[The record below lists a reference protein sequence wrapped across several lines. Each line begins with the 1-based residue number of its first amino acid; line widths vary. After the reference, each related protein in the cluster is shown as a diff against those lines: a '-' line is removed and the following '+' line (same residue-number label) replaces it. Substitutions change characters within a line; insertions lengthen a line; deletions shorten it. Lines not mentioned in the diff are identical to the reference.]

1 MIWVFFFLFLDYQL
15 VFPIIV
21 DHNGSYISHW
31 NSTHSSKDFD
41 SSTKEIHLNITGFNQ
56 TFHLLLHT
64 SSNILAPGFKVYYRH
79 GYSNH
84 SNDAEE
90 HSSDCEFKGTLLSY
104 STEVA
109 LSLCGGVVSFFTRS
123 ILFFEI
129 KDYFEFFHILVPH
142 FWLQKSYMKQVR
154 AKNICIFFILHMR
167 SKTPWGVWVFLLEIK
182 KKVLLSGF

>member
-123 ILFFEI
+123 ILFSEI
-129 KDYFEFFHILVPH
+129 KDYFEFFHILVP
-142 FWLQKSYMKQVR
+142 
-154 AKNICIFFILHMR
+154 
-167 SKTPWGVWVFLLEIK
+167 FLVTKELYK
-182 KKVLLSGF
+182 AS